1 MNTQNKPNN
10 TALALRL
17 RLANSRIYNMN
28 EVTDKTL
35 EKPIKTAKK
44 ASSEASTKTPPTN
57 QHTPMMQ
64 QFLRIKAEHADILL
78 FYRMGDFYELFFD
91 DARKASQLLDIT
103 LTARGK
109 ANGDPI
115 PMCGIPYHAAD
126 NYLARLIKAGESVAI
141 CEQVGDPATSKGP
154 VDRQVMRIV
163 TPGTV
168 TDENLL
174 EERRDN
180 FLMSIA
186 SFGDQIGISVL
197 DVGSGRF
204 FVQELTSHEQLHT
217 ELERIKPAEIL
228 ISEDDTLYNQLT
240 SFKGLRRQ
248 PPWYFEYDT
257 CQRLLT
263 EQFGTKDLSGFGC
276 DGMTQAI
283 LAAGCLMQYINDTQ
297 RTSLPHIQGLRV
309 ERSEDAVLLDA
320 ASRRNLELEVNLSG
334 GHENTLASVIDK
346 TSTAMGSR
354 CLRRWINRPLRD
366 QLQLKMRHN
375 AVAALLNNREY
386 LEIQAL
392 LKHIGDIERIISR
405 VAIKSA
411 RPRDLFTLGNSLAQL
426 ADIQAHLRPLSSEL
440 IQSLSSTISEHPQ
453 TVDLLKS
460 AIKDNPPV
468 VIRDGGVIAE
478 GYDSELDELR
488 NLSKN
493 ADQFLVDLEV
503 REKERTGIN
512 TLKVSYNRV
521 HGFYIEIS
529 RAQSDKAP
537 EDYIRRQTLKS
548 SERFITPELKAF
560 EDKVLSAKERALS
573 REKFLYEEL
582 LDKLLV
588 NLNALQLCAE
598 GLSELDT
605 LSCFAERA
613 DTLNYCQ
620 PEFHNRSAIN
630 ITAGRHPVVEQVTDN
645 SFIPNDSKLNDQQ
658 RMLIITGPNMGGKS
672 TYMRQTALIVL
683 MAHIGC
689 YVPAE
694 KAVIGSIDRIFTRI
708 GATDDLAFGRSTFM
722 VEMTEAANILN
733 NATDKSLVLMDEIGR
748 GTSTFDGLSLAWACA
763 EDLALNSRPF
773 TLFAT
778 HYFELTSMAEEIK
791 SVINVHLDAVEHG
804 ENIVFMHTVKNGP
817 ANQSYGL
824 QVAKLAGVPSCVI
837 KSAKKKLQILE
848 RQSANSHEVFVEET
862 TGQLELFNNNPHPI
876 VEQLQEIQVD
886 DLNPRQALELLYEL
900 AEKSHKH

>member
-1 MNTQNKPNN
+1 M
-10 TALALRL
+10 
-17 RLANSRIYNMN
+17 
-28 EVTDKTL
+28 TDTTDITI
-35 EKPIKTAKK
+35 EKPKNTNKKTDPAVTKK
-44 ASSEASTKTPPTN
+44 SAATS

-64 QFLRIKAEHADILL
+64 QFLRIKAEHPDIIL
-78 FYRMGDFYELFFD
+78 FYRMGDFYEMFFD
-91 DARKASQLLDIT
+91 DARRASELLGIT

-109 ANGDPI
+109 TEGNPI
-115 PMCGIPYHAAD
+115 PMCGIPYHSAD
-126 NYLARLIKAGESVAI
+126 NYLAKLIRAGESVAL

-154 VDRQVMRIV
+154 VERKVVRIV

-180 FLMSIA
+180 FLMAIA
-186 SFGDQIGISVL
+186 SFGDEIGIAVL

-204 FVQELTSHEQLHT
+204 FVQELNNTEQLQT
-217 ELERIKPAEIL
+217 ELERIKPSEIL
-228 ISEDDTLYNQLT
+228 ISEDDENYYLLSSVT
-240 SFKGLRRQ
+240 GVRRQ
-248 PPWYFEYDT
+248 PPWYFEIET

-263 EQFGTKDLSGFGC
+263 EQFKTKDLAGFGC
-276 DGMTQAI
+276 EEMTQAI
-283 LAAGCLMQYINDTQ
+283 LAAGCLMQYVMDTQ
-297 RTSLPHIQGLRV
+297 RTALPHIQGLRV
-309 ERSEDAVLLDA
+309 ERSEDSVLLDA
-320 ASRRNLELEVNLSG
+320 ASRRNLELETNLHG
-334 GHENTLASVIDK
+334 GAENTLASVIDK
-346 TSTAMGSR
+346 TSTNMGSR

-366 QLQLKMRHN
+366 HDALKQRHD
-375 AVAALLNNREY
+375 A
-386 LEIQAL
+386 IQAL
-392 LKHIGDIERIISR
+392 LKNRDYEESQNLLKPIGDIERILSR

-411 RPRDLFTLGNSLAQL
+411 RPRDLYTLGTSLAQIPL
-426 ADIQAHLRPLSSEL
+426 LQNLLKHLSAKRIADLSIQ
-440 IQSLSSTISEHPQ
+440 ISEHPD
-453 TVDLLKS
+453 TVKLLQS
-460 AIKDNPPV
+460 AIKENPPV

-478 GYDSELDELR
+478 GYDDELDELR

-493 ADQFLVDLEV
+493 ADQFLIDLEA
-503 REKERTGIN
+503 REKARTGIS

-537 EDYIRRQTLKS
+537 VDYVRRQTLKS
-548 SERFITPELKAF
+548 SERFITPELKEF
-560 EDKVLSAKERALS
+560 EDKVLSAKEKALS
-573 REKFLYEEL
+573 REKSLYDAL
-582 LDKLLV
+582 LDKLLLSLV
-588 NLNALQLCAE
+588 SLQHSAE
-598 GLSELDT
+598 GISELDT

-613 DTLNYCQ
+613 DTLSYCC
-620 PEFHNRSAIN
+620 PEFQTRPGIN
-630 ITAGRHPVVEQVTDN
+630 IIAGRHPVVEQVTQD
-645 SFIPNDSKLNDQQ
+645 SFIPNNSKLNDQQ

-694 KAVIGSIDRIFTRI
+694 KAMIGPVDRIFTRI
-708 GATDDLAFGRSTFM
+708 GASDDLASGRSTFM

-763 EDLALNSRPF
+763 ENLAIESRPF

-778 HYFELTSMAEEIK
+778 HYFELTSMVDEVK
-791 SVINVHLDAVEHG
+791 SVKNIHLDAVEHG
-804 ENIVFMHTVKNGP
+804 DSIVFMHAVKDGP

-824 QVAKLAGVPSCVI
+824 QVAKLAGVPNSVI

-848 RQSANSHEVFVEET
+848 RQSASAHEVFVEET
-862 TGQLELFNNNPHPI
+862 TGQLQLFNNNPHPI
-876 VEQLQEIQVD
+876 IEQLQEIDVN

>member
-1 MNTQNKPNN
+1 MVQLADKP
-10 TALALRL
+10 
-17 RLANSRIYNMN
+17 
-28 EVTDKTL
+28 K
-35 EKPIKTAKK
+35 AK
-44 ASSEASTKTPPTN
+44 EQ

-64 QFLRIKAEHADILL
+64 QFLRIKAEHPDILL

-109 ANGDPI
+109 SNGEPI

-126 NYLARLIKAGESVAI
+126 NYLARLIRAGESVAL
-141 CEQVGDPATSKGP
+141 CEQIGDPATTKGP

-180 FLMSIA
+180 FLMAIA
-186 SFGDQIGISVL
+186 SFDEQIGIAVL

-204 FVQELTSHEQLHT
+204 FVQELASDEQLQT

-228 ISEDDTLYNQLT
+228 ISEDDVLYRQL
-240 SFKGLRRQ
+240 SSAKGLRRQ

-263 EQFGTKDLSGFGC
+263 EQFGTRDLSGFGC

-283 LAAGCLMQYINDTQ
+283 LAAGCLMQYVNDTQ
-297 RTSLPHIQGLRV
+297 RTALPHIQGLRV
-309 ERSEDAVLLDA
+309 ERSEDCVLLDA
-320 ASRRNLELEVNLSG
+320 ASRRNLELETNLSG

-346 TSTAMGSR
+346 TTTAMGSR

-366 QLQLKMRHN
+366 QLQLSIRLGG
-375 AVAALLNNREY
+375 VEALLNNRDY
-386 LEIQAL
+386 AEIQGQ

-426 ADIQAHLRPLSSEL
+426 PQIQQQLSHLAAKRLS
-440 IQSLSSTISEHPQ
+440 QLSDTISEHPQ
-453 TVDLLKS
+453 TVTLLQA
-460 AIKDNPPV
+460 AIVENPPV
-468 VIRDGGVIAE
+468 VLRDGGVIAE
-478 GYDSELDELR
+478 GYDEALDELR

-493 ADQFLVDLEV
+493 ADQFLVELEI
-503 REKERTGIN
+503 REKQRTGIN

-529 RAQSDKAP
+529 RAQSDNVPA
-537 EDYIRRQTLKS
+537 DYIRRQTLKS
-548 SERFITPELKAF
+548 AERFITPELKSF

-573 REKFLYEEL
+573 REKALYDEL
-582 LDKLLV
+582 LNKLLLS
-588 NLNALQLCAE
+588 LNPLQLCAE

-605 LSCFAERA
+605 LCCFAERA
-613 DTLNYCQ
+613 DTLNYCR
-620 PEFHNRSAIN
+620 PEFQTRSAIN

-694 KAVIGSIDRIFTRI
+694 KALIGSIDRIFTRI
-708 GATDDLAFGRSTFM
+708 GASDDLASGRSTFM

-733 NATDKSLVLMDEIGR
+733 NATEKSLVLMDEIGR

-763 EDLALNSRPF
+763 ESLALESRPF

-778 HYFELTSMAEEIK
+778 HYFELTSMVDEIK
-791 SVINVHLDAVEHG
+791 TVINVHLDAVEHG
-804 ENIVFMHTVKNGP
+804 ENIVFMHAVKDGP

-824 QVAKLAGVPSCVI
+824 QVAKLAGVPASVI
-837 KSAKKKLQILE
+837 KNARKKLQILE
-848 RQSANSHEVFVEET
+848 RQSANNHEVFVEAT

-876 VEQLQEIQVD
+876 IEQLQEIQVD
-886 DLNPRQALELLYEL
+886 DLNPRQALALLYEL